1 MKKIII
7 AIVLL
12 IAVNTIKA
20 QGNLQFNQVINISNT
35 LVVSDGSTVT
45 FQTFT
50 VPSGRVLKI
59 ESANFARKVSSNYY
73 STSFSGTLHID
84 DNILMNYSQ
93 SYVTGGGSDAS
104 IGDIRSVGHFPYW
117 LGPGTYNFKVS
128 CSHLG
133 GTSTSDEFSA
143 NFSAIEFN
151 IIP

>member
-7 AIVLL
+7 TIVLL

-35 LVVSDGSTVT
+35 LVVSEGSTVT

-50 VPSGRVLKI
+50 VPSGKVLKI

-84 DNILMNYSQ
+84 DNILMNYAQTYS
-93 SYVTGGGSDAS
+93 SLSVAL
-104 IGDIRSVGHFPYW
+104 GDIRSVGHFPYW

-128 CSHLG
+128 CSNLG
-133 GTSTSDEFSA
+133 SSSSAEFSA